1 MSIQVFKCVI
11 GNRISPHLS
20 VFCIISYSQYLQ
32 NNSFLLRLLSTT
44 SFSNQAESPNL
55 GQLVFTSPTSTF
67 YGFSPCTLH
76 CMKETMAH
84 RRIRLRNHRALKS
97 PPSSPSKSVSPRG
110 ILSLVHLAQLYLY
123 FEDCVLHYMHSNS
136 STTVYMLSNSLF
148 GFLYSILCVQ

>member
-11 GNRISPHLS
+11 GIRSLISPDLS
-20 VFCIISYSQYLQ
+20 VYCIISYSQYLQ
-32 NNSFLLRLLSTT
+32 NNSFLLRPLSTT

-55 GQLVFTSPTSTF
+55 RQLVFTSPTSTF

-84 RRIRLRNHRALKS
+84 RRIRLRNHRPLKS

-110 ILSLVHLAQLYLY
+110 TLSLVRLAQ
-123 FEDCVLHYMHSNS
+123 
-136 STTVYMLSNSLF
+136 
-148 GFLYSILCVQ
+148 